1 MEHFR
6 AAERA
11 LVSALVLGNADRLE
25 LSGRLRESDFTDP
38 AAAVLFRVAMDAE
51 RPIAAA
57 DLPAALQRQGLLRRD
72 GYPLSE
78 LLDWLPRLPVPV
90 HPEAWATLIVAGT
103 VGRQVNAAGVR
114 LLQAVD
120 IGREGTWP
128 VGKVLAMASAQR
140 ASLASGFHRWE
151 DLPAKWRDTMPCLPV
166 PDSAA
171 AERSVPEHVAEV
183 SEAEL
188 ARGAGRERVLLAGL
202 VAAPQ
207 LLGRIP
213 WLRDEDFTDPACGSV
228 FEAVR
233 RVHERGG
240 AVDVVTLPALCDG
253 SQRGWSGQSPSEVAR
268 ALRPDAAVPT
278 TVPFLSRMV
287 LGDAL
292 LRGVERAGRELVALA
307 EAPASAGGVGSGLM
321 TAAQTRLEVLRPFA
335 TRWEE
340 ATRPSRMI
348 DLTRHPG
355 LERTRALERSTPLER
370 SATSDRFMT
379 ADLRSGLNRD
389 AG

>member
-11 LVSALVLGNADRLE
+11 LVAALVLGDADRLE

-51 RPIAAA
+51 RPIVATE
-57 DLPAALQRQGLLRRD
+57 LPGLLQRQGLLRRD

-103 VGRQVNAAGVR
+103 LARQVNASGVR
-114 LLQAVD
+114 LLQAVE

-128 VGKVLAMASAQR
+128 VGKVLAMAEAQR
-140 ASLASGFHRWE
+140 ASLASGCHRWE
-151 DLPAKWRDTMPCLPV
+151 ALPARWRDTMP
-166 PDSAA
+166 S
-171 AERSVPEHVAEV
+171 RSVLAPAALERIGL
-183 SEAEL
+183 EL
-188 ARGAGRERVLLAGL
+188 AHELTEPELERGAGRERVLLAGL

-228 FEAVR
+228 YGAIR

-240 AVDVVTLPALCDG
+240 AVDIVTLPALCDG
-253 SQRGWSGQSPSEVAR
+253 SQVGWSGQSPAEVAR
-268 ALRPDAAVPT
+268 ELRPDAAVPT

-292 LRGVERAGRELVALA
+292 LRGVERTGRELVALA
-307 EAPASAGGVGSGLM
+307 EAPAGAGGLGSGLL
-321 TAAQTRLEVLRPFA
+321 TAAQDRLEALRPFA
-335 TRWEE
+335 ARWEE
-340 ATRPSRMI
+340 ATRPAQVI
-348 DLTRHPG
+348 DLTRPSG
-355 LERTRALERSTPLER
+355 LERSRVLERSTPLEWSMARER
-370 SATSDRFMT
+370 STVPDPPG
-379 ADLRSGLNRD
+379 GLNRD